1 MAMAIPRFC
10 HRLWG
15 AVAFGATY
23 TANSW
28 EWKAGST
35 EVATSALSCH
45 GRPPRLWF
53 PTI

>member
-15 AVAFGATY
+15 AVAFGDTY
-23 TANSW
+23 TTNSW